1 MTFVKPRVTMIAQT
15 VPSAPSHILQG
26 NEIAAAEWLD
36 PQPGSSKAEYITE
49 FAGRACYQS
58 FDRPN
63 PATAKTED
71 YIQRTLFEQGHW
83 SIAEHASVT
92 FYITGVSRA
101 FTHELIRHR
110 HLSYSQLSQRFVDE
124 SDLSLVLPPAL
135 EELYDKDFDATTDFD
150 YATEAAQESYQSLVE
165 KLLSRG
171 HTRKQ
176 AREAARSVL
185 PNATETKIVVT
196 GNLRAWHE
204 FCERRMQPDA
214 DAEMQKVATMIY
226 DELSN
231 FAPTIFLKVEGEEEG
246 EPTEEELRQIRADDL
261 AGMIVGSLVR
271 CDGDLFIRKFFG
283 WQNVETDEPMTSG
296 ALAGKGNYE
305 IVHKAV

>member
-15 VPSAPSHILQG
+15 VPSSATGIMD
-26 NEIAAAEWLD
+26 ETVAASEWLF

-71 YIQRTLFEQGHW
+71 YIQRTLFDQGHW

-124 SDLSLVLPPAL
+124 SDLSLVTPPAL
-135 EELYDKDFDATTDFD
+135 EELYDKDMDATADFD

-171 HTRKQ
+171 LTRKQ

-185 PNATETKIVVT
+185 PNATETRIVVT

-231 FAPTIFLKVEGEEEG
+231 FAPTIFLKVEEEEEK
-246 EPTEEELRQIRADDL
+246 EPTEEEIRANKLDL
-261 AGMIVGSLVR
+261 YSDGTLILVGDVALIKKSSYWEDVKTYFLYTSAEVATR
-271 CDGDLFIRKFFG
+271 GDFDIIH
-283 WQNVETDEPMTSG
+283 QG
-296 ALAGKGNYE
+296 A
-305 IVHKAV
+305 

>member
-1 MTFVKPRVTMIAQT
+1 MKIANPRVTMIAQT
-15 VPSAPSHILQG
+15 VPSSIGIEDRAV
-26 NEIAAAEWLD
+26 AASEWLE
-36 PQPGSSKAEYITE
+36 PQTGSSKAEYLTE

-58 FDRPN
+58 FSRPN

-124 SDLSLVLPPAL
+124 SNIEVVIPPAL
-135 EELYDKDFDATTDFD
+135 EYAYSNDIKSTVDVD
-150 YATEAAQESYQSLVE
+150 YVAEAAQESYKSLVDS
-165 KLLSRG
+165 LLNRG
-171 HTRKQ
+171 LTRKQ
-176 AREAARSVL
+176 AREAARAVL
-185 PNATETKIVVT
+185 PNMTETKIVVT

-214 DAEMQKVATMIY
+214 DVEMQKVAGMIY
-226 DELSN
+226 EALRDC
-231 FAPTIFLKVEGEEEG
+231 APTIFPRTEEKAEEEK
-246 EPTEEELRQIRADDL
+246 EPTEEEIRAAKLDTYSDGTIILVGGTSFVRDTRFWEDL
-261 AGMIVGSLVR
+261 KERILYTPDEVAAK
-271 CDGDLFIRKFFG
+271 GDF
-283 WQNVETDEPMTSG
+283 
-296 ALAGKGNYE
+296 E
-305 IVHKAV
+305 ILYQAV

>member
-71 YIQRTLFEQGHW
+71 YIQRTLFDQGHW

-124 SDLSLVLPPAL
+124 SDLSLVTPPAL
-135 EELYDKDFDATTDFD
+135 EDLYDNDTSVTADFD

-171 HTRKQ
+171 LTRKQ

-185 PNATETKIVVT
+185 PNATETRIVVT

-231 FAPTIFLKVEGEEEG
+231 FAPTIFLKVEEEE
-246 EPTEEELRQIRADDL
+246 EKETTEEELEQARIDDL
-261 AGMIVGSLVR
+261 MWMVDGTIAR
-271 CDGDLFIRKFFG
+271 CDGDLFVKRYFG
-283 WQNVETDEPMTSG
+283 WQDVVTDEPMSSTT
-296 ALAGKGNYE
+296 LAKKGNYE
-305 IVHKAV
+305 IIYRAV

>member
-15 VPSAPSHILQG
+15 VPSSATGIM
-26 NEIAAAEWLD
+26 NEAVAASEWLY
-36 PQPGSSKAEYITE
+36 PQPGSSKAEYLTE

-58 FDRPN
+58 FSRPN
-63 PATAKTED
+63 PETAKTED

-124 SDLSLVLPPAL
+124 SDLDLVIPPAL
-135 EELYDKDFDATTDFD
+135 EDLYNQDTSVTSDFD
-150 YATEAAQESYQSLVE
+150 YATEAAEESYDSLVST
-165 KLLSRG
+165 LLSRG
-171 HTRKQ
+171 LTRKQ
-176 AREAARSVL
+176 AREAARAVL

-214 DAEMQKVATMIY
+214 DAEMQKVAGMIY
-226 DELSN
+226 EALRDY
-231 FAPTIFLKVEGEEEG
+231 APTIFPELEEEAQDE

-261 AGMIVGSLVR
+261 AGMVVGSLVR

-283 WQNVETDEPMTSG
+283 WMNVETDEPMTSG

>member
-15 VPSAPSHILQG
+15 VPSSATGILD
-26 NEIAAAEWLD
+26 EAVAASEWLY

-71 YIQRTLFEQGHW
+71 YIQRTLFDQGHW
-83 SIAEHASVT
+83 SIAEHSSVT

-124 SDLSLVLPPAL
+124 SDLSLVTPPAL
-135 EELYDKDFDATTDFD
+135 EELYDKDFGVTSDFD
-150 YATEAAQESYQSLVE
+150 YATEATQESYQSLV
-165 KLLSRG
+165 KNLLSRG
-171 HTRKQ
+171 LSRKQ

-214 DAEMQKVATMIY
+214 DAEMQKVAGMIY
-226 DELSN
+226 EALRDY
-231 FAPTIFLKVEGEEEG
+231 APTIFPEIQEEVT
-246 EPTEEELRQIRADDL
+246 EPTEEEIRADKLDL
-261 AGMIVGSLVR
+261 YSDGTLILVGDVVLVKKSSYWE
-271 CDGDLFIRKFFG
+271 D
-283 WQNVETDEPMTSG
+283 VETHFLYTFTEVAARGDFDVIHQG
-296 ALAGKGNYE
+296 A
-305 IVHKAV
+305 